1 MSQSTAAIAAVTPQ
15 KKVKITLKLKAKV
28 KKSEPTPV
36 VEKTMPR
43 HSVWMTMPHRNHRR
57 SRPQPKT
64 VWPCEDITDDEAD
77 EEEVCRRSKFIAKN
91 LETVRRIRY
100 EDQLYDLHYAGL
112 FKKW

>member
-1 MSQSTAAIAAVTPQ
+1 MSQTSAIAAVTPQ

-36 VEKTMPR
+36 VEKIYEPR
-43 HSVWMTMPHRNHRR
+43 PSVWMTMPHRNHRR
-57 SRPQPKT
+57 GRFQPKT

-77 EEEVCRRSKFIAKN
+77 EEELCRRTRVITKN

-100 EDQLYDLHYAGL
+100 EDQLYDLQYAGL